1 MNLYELIRAGAY
13 DLHMHTTASDGAFT
27 PTAVVRRMRDLG
39 KRTIAITDH
48 DTMSGIKEAQ
58 EEGEK
63 LGVLVIPGIE
73 LTTYFQ
79 GERIDILGYGLEE
92 TEELNRILKQVRSQ
106 REERA
111 HYIIEKFHE
120 QGMTITIEDVY
131 EFSQGA
137 VIARPH
143 IAKAVVAKGYVKD
156 VKTVFDFYLGD
167 GKVCSVEKLQLTP
180 KQGVSLIQQ
189 SGGLAVLA
197 HPAVIKNQDLVT
209 ELLSYGF
216 DGIEVHHPL
225 HTTAQETM
233 YRKLATEYKLIPTGG
248 SDFHE

>member
-1 MNLYELIRAGAY
+1 MDLYHLIRKGAY
-13 DLHMHTTASDGAFT
+13 DLHMHTTASDGVYT
-27 PTAVVRRMRDLG
+27 PSAVVRRMRDLG

-48 DTMSGIKEAQ
+48 DTMSGVREAQ

-63 LGVLVIPGIE
+63 LGIVVIPGIE
-73 LTTYFQ
+73 LTTYYQ
-79 GERIDILGYGLEE
+79 GERIDILGYGLTE
-92 TEELNRILKQVRSQ
+92 TDELRDILQQVRDQ

-111 HYIIEKFHE
+111 QLIMKKFHE
-120 QGMTITIEDVY
+120 QGMPLTIEDVS

-156 VKTVFDFYLGD
+156 VKTVFDLYLGD
-167 GKVCSVEKLQLTP
+167 GKVCNVEKLMLTP
-180 KQGVSLIQQ
+180 KQGVELIHK

-197 HPAVIKNQDLVT
+197 HPAVIKNQHLIE
-209 ELLSYGF
+209 ELIAYGF

-225 HTTAQETM
+225 HTVSQETA
-233 YRKLATEYKLIPTGG
+233 YRKLATTYKLIPTGG